1 MAIFQKLSQIFG
13 TFSQGVAIDLGTANT
28 IVQVRGRG
36 VVINEPSVVA
46 IDRRNKQIL
55 AIGAEAQRMV
65 GRTPSDI
72 VAIRPLRDGVIS
84 DFEVTERM
92 LQYFIRTV
100 STRTFLSRPEVVIGI
115 PSGSTEVERRA
126 VHDAALN
133 AGAGKVRLLEEPF
146 AAAIGAGLPITEP
159 TGSMIVDIGG
169 GTTEIAV
176 IALGGMVTSRSI
188 RIAGDRIDQDII
200 TYARAVHNLAI
211 GDRTAEEIKK
221 TWGSAAPLEKE
232 DLLTLKG
239 RDLATGL
246 PKTVEITTVELRDA
260 ISGAVT
266 AIAQSLRETIAET
279 PPELISDLIEFGIA
293 LAGGGALLAGLDQ
306 RLSQETRF
314 PTYVVE
320 DPLLCVV
327 QGAGGL
333 LEAPPDIARRMA
345 QYPISGTQT

>member
-1 MAIFQKLSQIFG
+1 MARFRKLSQLFG
-13 TFSQGVAIDLGTANT
+13 AFSQGVAIDLGTANT

-36 VVINEPSVVA
+36 IVINEPSVVA

-92 LQYFIRTV
+92 LQYFIRAV

-146 AAAIGAGLPITEP
+146 AAAIGAGLPISEP

-176 IALGGMVTSRSI
+176 ISLGGMVTSRSI

-221 TWGSAAPLEKE
+221 TWGSAAPLEQE
-232 DLLTLKG
+232 GLLTMKG

-266 AIAQSLRETIAET
+266 AIAQALRETIAET

-306 RLSQETRF
+306 KLSQETHF

-327 QGAGGL
+327 RGAGWL
-333 LEAPPDIARRMA
+333 LEAPEDVARRMA
-345 QYPISGTQT
+345 QYPVSGTQT

>member
-1 MAIFQKLSQIFG
+1 M
-13 TFSQGVAIDLGTANT
+13 
-28 IVQVRGRG
+28 
-36 VVINEPSVVA
+36 
-46 IDRRNKQIL
+46 
-55 AIGAEAQRMV
+55 
-65 GRTPSDI
+65 
-72 VAIRPLRDGVIS
+72 
-84 DFEVTERM
+84 
-92 LQYFIRTV
+92 
-100 STRTFLSRPEVVIGI
+100 
-115 PSGSTEVERRA
+115 
-126 VHDAALN
+126 
-133 AGAGKVRLLEEPF
+133 
-146 AAAIGAGLPITEP
+146 
-159 TGSMIVDIGG
+159 
-169 GTTEIAV
+169 
-176 IALGGMVTSRSI
+176 
-188 RIAGDRIDQDII
+188 
-200 TYARAVHNLAI
+200 AI

-327 QGAGGL
+327 QGAGWL

>member
-1 MAIFQKLSQIFG
+1 MARFQKLSQLFG
-13 TFSQGVAIDLGTANT
+13 AFSQGIAIDLGTANT

-36 VVINEPSVVA
+36 IVINEPSVVA

-92 LQYFIRTV
+92 LQYFIRAV

-146 AAAIGAGLPITEP
+146 AAAIGAGLPISEP

-176 IALGGMVTSRSI
+176 ISLGGMVTSRSI

-221 TWGSAAPLEKE
+221 TWGSAAPLEQE
-232 DLLTLKG
+232 GLLTMKG

-266 AIAQSLRETIAET
+266 AIAQALRETIAET

-306 RLSQETRF
+306 KLSQETHF

-327 QGAGGL
+327 QGAGWL
-333 LEAPPDIARRMA
+333 LEAPADVARRMS